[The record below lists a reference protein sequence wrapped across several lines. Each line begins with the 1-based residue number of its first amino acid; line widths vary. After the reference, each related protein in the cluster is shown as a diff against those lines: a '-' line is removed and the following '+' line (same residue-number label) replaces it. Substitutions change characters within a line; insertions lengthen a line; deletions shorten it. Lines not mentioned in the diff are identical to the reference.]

1 MKKFW
6 TYLKSL
12 GRRLFQLAIRYPLAT
27 AATVF
32 VVIGAVLLM
41 IFGKREIQIGGILG
55 KLWGKKP
62 IESRVI
68 PPEERTNPDGTPILP
83 GQSDKEGFVQALPT
97 TTIKKPGL
105 FSDPKIVIIESGGK
119 EVKIPLPTGVKNK
132 DVAEV
137 TIIKPDVVEVKSL
150 DKGVSTTQLV
160 ELKNLLK

>member
-1 MKKFW
+1 MNKFW
-6 TYLKSL
+6 IYLKSL
-12 GRRLFQLAIRYPLAT
+12 GHRLFKLAIQYPLAT
-27 AATVF
+27 AASVF

-68 PPEERTNPDGTPILP
+68 PPEERKTPDGTPILP

-97 TTIKKPGL
+97 TTIKNPGL
-105 FSDPKIVIIESGGK
+105 FSDPKIVVIQNAGK
-119 EVKIPLPTGVKNK
+119 EVKIPLPVGVRNK

-137 TIIKPDVVEVKSL
+137 TIIDTNVVEIKSNDKGIKRIELVNLKSL
-150 DKGVSTTQLV
+150 
-160 ELKNLLK
+160 LK